1 VIIDDQDAH
10 RGAGIAGRLSGIRS
24 TRRDCPAG
32 TAGTIPGEGYVRDP
46 FAHIALHDN
55 RVQIVHDLVQTA
67 REAAGADSAMAA
79 VQTDDENAF
88 MMSRLDGMSEPA
100 LFGLTIRRGLG
111 LGGQVVV
118 EARSR
123 SLEDYWREPSITG
136 DYLQIV
142 KREGL
147 RGIACVPV
155 FGPNGMEILLYVSM
169 HRPGAMGSVTMRALD
184 QVGTYA
190 SIGLH
195 NVAARAREREIA
207 QLRERERLASS
218 LHDSVAQALFAIGIA
233 AQQSR
238 EAGDPESLAERLAQI
253 ETMAADA
260 RSELREALAQISRTP
275 EGLALESLVDAEARL
290 FERRTGRHARVTR
303 HGEARTLETVCEQLF
318 ADTVR
323 EGLAN
328 AAKHTPSQM
337 VLVHLAYAEDVV
349 RLSLQTDLAVAHG
362 RRGTEPPAPS
372 IPEGSGLHLLR
383 DRAERLGGCLDL
395 TYDDDRVVLRLELPS

>member
-1 VIIDDQDAH
+1 
-10 RGAGIAGRLSGIRS
+10 
-24 TRRDCPAG
+24 
-32 TAGTIPGEGYVRDP
+32 VRDP
-46 FAHIALHDN
+46 FAHIALHDD

-79 VQTDDENAF
+79 VQTEDENAF

-123 SLEDYWREPSITG
+123 SLEDYLREPSITG

-169 HRPGAMGSVTMRALD
+169 HRPGAMGSVAMRALD

-195 NVAARAREREIA
+195 NVAARARDREIA

-233 AQQSR
+233 AQESR
-238 EAGDPESLAERLAQI
+238 EAGDPESLEERLAQI
-253 ETMAADA
+253 ETMAANA

-290 FERRTGRHARVTR
+290 FERRTRRHARVTR
-303 HGEARTLETVCEQLF
+303 HGEATRLEAACEQLVVD
-318 ADTVR
+318 AVR

-328 AAKHTPSQM
+328 AAKHTLSQV

-349 RLSLQTDLAVAHG
+349 RLSLQTDLAVPRG
-362 RRGTEPPAPS
+362 RRRTQTVAPS

-383 DRAERLGGCLDL
+383 GRAERLGGCLDL
-395 TYDDDRVVLRLELPS
+395 TYDDDRVVLRLELPN